1 MIPSKITIFCF
12 CYVLVNFAEALVRQ
26 RPVIGG
32 FSPINEEDLRSDLVK
47 EASNGA
53 IKIWNQKTF
62 FKNYFKLLG

>member
-1 MIPSKITIFCF
+1 MFTSKITIFCF
-12 CYVLVNFAEALVRQ
+12 CYILVNFAEALVRQ

-32 FSPINEEDLRSDLVK
+32 FSPINEEDLKSDLVK

-53 IKIWNQKTF
+53 IKMWNQKTF